1 MDGRLFKDSP
11 LTSIVN
17 GQVANVPFATGVRVL
32 HVLSNYVSRL
42 TYLQDCDDEGTEF
55 TMALLNLT

>member
-32 HVLSNYVSRL
+32 HVLSNHV
-42 TYLQDCDDEGTEF
+42 
-55 TMALLNLT
+55 